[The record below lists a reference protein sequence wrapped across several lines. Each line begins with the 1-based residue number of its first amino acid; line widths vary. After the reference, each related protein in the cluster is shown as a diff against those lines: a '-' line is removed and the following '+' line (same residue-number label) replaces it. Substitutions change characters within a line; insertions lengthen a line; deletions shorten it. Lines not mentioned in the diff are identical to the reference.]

1 MTKSCYRRRRRHRCR
16 CGGKRRSTCRK
27 GTSVLT
33 LVRSA
38 LKGKKVKVRKG

>member
-1 MTKSCYRRRRRHRCR
+1 MAKRTYRRRRCCCTRRRRRCA
-16 CGGKRRSTCRK
+16 CPKT

-38 LKGKKVKVRKG
+38 LKGKKVKVRKS